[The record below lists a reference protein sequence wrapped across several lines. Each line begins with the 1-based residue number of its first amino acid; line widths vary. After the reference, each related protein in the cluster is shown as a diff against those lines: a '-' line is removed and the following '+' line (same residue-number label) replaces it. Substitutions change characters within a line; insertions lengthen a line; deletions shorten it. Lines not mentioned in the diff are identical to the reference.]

1 MDIKMVNNL
10 IIKKDGGRIVIGR
23 KSIIVESF

>member
-10 IIKKDGGRIVIGR
+10 IIKKDGGRIVIGH